1 MTLADEMVIEKR
13 IEHELGAKEGIAQG
27 KLEAAKG
34 MKAKNIPLD
43 DIADITGLSRE
54 EIEKL

>member
-1 MTLADEMVIEKR
+1 MTLADEMIIEKR
-13 IEHELGAKEGIAQG
+13 IEHDLGKQEGIALG

-34 MKAKNIPLD
+34 MKAKKIPLE
-43 DIADITGLSRE
+43 DIAEITGISRE